1 MDALPALAFVS
12 GTDAAVVEQAEH
24 GGSYLQT
31 AELGEL
37 GFFLFGELGRRVV
50 GALAVA
56 GRPVAGVEPPQD
68 FKEYM
73 LGGAVGRGLFWRRR
87 RVLAREY
94 PWRDGADLFAV

>member
-1 MDALPALAFVS
+1 VDALPALALVS

-31 AELGEL
+31 AELGGL
-37 GFFLFGELGRRVV
+37 GFFLFGELGRRV
-50 GALAVA
+50 LAVA
-56 GRPVAGVEPPQD
+56 CRPVAGVEPPQD
-68 FKEYM
+68 FKEHM